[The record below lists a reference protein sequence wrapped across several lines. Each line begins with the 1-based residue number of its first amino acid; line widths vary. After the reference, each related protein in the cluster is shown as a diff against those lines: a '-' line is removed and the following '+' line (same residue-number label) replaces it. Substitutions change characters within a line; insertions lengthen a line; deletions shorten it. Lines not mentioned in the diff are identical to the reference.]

1 MFRPMRTLSTQDLV
15 GNSPYPAEAP
25 GPDFRHI
32 EGWIFD
38 LDNTLYPPGS
48 EILRVAE
55 GRIRQFIGDRF
66 GLEPDAAHR
75 LQKACLHEHGST
87 LAGMI
92 RRFGVE
98 PEPYLA
104 YVNDLDVTTL
114 PPAPALRTALERLPG
129 KRLVFTN
136 NCGRFA
142 ERVLA
147 QLGIADLF
155 DAICDIRVIGFAAK
169 PARSGYETVLARTGI
184 PATKSA
190 MFEDAERNLAPA
202 HALGMTTVWYSPQ
215 ANAPLPPHV
224 HHSTHDLTQFL
235 HSIEVKP
242 AP

>member
-1 MFRPMRTLSTQDLV
+1 MRTLSAHDLA
-15 GNSPYPAEAP
+15 GNSPSGAEP
-25 GPDFRHI
+25 REPDLRHV
-32 EGWIFD
+32 EAWIFD

-48 EILRVAE
+48 DILKVAE
-55 GRIRQFIGDRF
+55 GRIRGFIENRF
-66 GLEPDAAHR
+66 GLAPDEAHR

-87 LAGMI
+87 LAGLI

-104 YVNDLDVTTL
+104 FVNDLDVTTL
-114 PPAPALRTALERLPG
+114 PPVAGLKEGLSRLPG

-142 ERVLA
+142 ERVLG

-155 DAICDIRVIGFAAK
+155 DDICDIRTIGFAAK
-169 PARSGYETVLARTGI
+169 PAISGYRTVVARAGV
-184 PATKSA
+184 PAARSA

-224 HHSTHDLTQFL
+224 HHSTHDLSQFL